1 MGDTQNI
8 GDLVMTDQQLIDI
21 AQAPMIAFNQRD
33 WAGLKSC
40 TTADFVYDEVATH
53 RKLEGSDQVTKM
65 WKEWVIA
72 LPDCHGTFVNAFVSG
87 GKVVCDEWIMRAT
100 HTGPMQTPDK
110 VIPATGKRV
119 EVRTCRIIEFEGDK
133 VRSIREYFDLMTMMQ
148 QLGLAG

>member
-53 RKLEGSDQVTKM
+53 RKVEGS
-65 WKEWVIA
+65 E
-72 LPDCHGTFVNAFVSG
+72 
-87 GKVVCDEWIMRAT
+87 
-100 HTGPMQTPDK
+100 
-110 VIPATGKRV
+110 
-119 EVRTCRIIEFEGDK
+119 
-133 VRSIREYFDLMTMMQ
+133 
-148 QLGLAG
+148 